1 MRPYKESWMKEKPD
15 DLRENLRVLKRER
28 LITRETY
35 RTYLFLIRS
44 ASTTDQLKQLARDF
58 SEIRDSRYRP
68 LHP

>member
-1 MRPYKESWMKEKPD
+1 MKEKPD
-15 DLRENLRVLKRER
+15 DLRKNLRVLKRER

-68 LHP
+68 IHP